1 MINYDHN
8 SVTTENNSK
17 YVKCGKCIAKTPT
30 GTSKLSRYLKLF
42 PKAFW
47 LHHFAWKACN
57 GILAAKEALFR
68 RRITAN
74 NICEVCG
81 EHVETIMHML
91 CFCSWKT
98 EVWSASKLSLP
109 FTEQE
114 SWSFVDTFSRLRHC
128 WEAQPG
134 KLEKWVMICWGIW
147 TSRNEVRHGGKRLT
161 GQLVVRN
168 SLKLLEEFQIANEIP
183 NRVSSDHRDTTS
195 TAQFFRQQNSPAL
208 A

>member
-1 MINYDHN
+1 MVFWPLKKLCLEGESRPTTFAKSVESMWKQLCTCSVFVAEKQGCGALVN
-8 SVTTENNSK
+8 SPCHSRSK
-17 YVKCGKCIAKTPT
+17 SHG
-30 GTSKLSRYLKLF
+30 
-42 PKAFW
+42 
-47 LHHFAWKACN
+47 
-57 GILAAKEALFR
+57 ALW
-68 RRITAN
+68 T
-74 NICEVCG
+74 
-81 EHVETIMHML
+81 L
-91 CFCSWKT
+91 
-98 EVWSASKLSLP
+98 
-109 FTEQE
+109 
-114 SWSFVDTFSRLRHC
+114 FSRLRHC